1 MQLVIFT
8 LDTQRFALHLPA
20 VVRVLPAM
28 EITPLPNAPFAV
40 AGLINLERTLLP
52 VFNTRRRFGFSERDL
67 DPGDS
72 FIVAKTRNRTILL
85 VVDDVAGVFDY
96 PEARIVPQD
105 TIPGINGPISGVVI
119 LDDGLVYI
127 HDLDSFLSSEEEIH
141 LDEALFQLTK
151 TKQSA
156 KPGKKRKVEQDG

>member
-40 AGLINLERTLLP
+40 AGLVNLERTLLP
-52 VFNTRRRFGFSERDL
+52 VFNTRRRFGFPERDL
-67 DPGDS
+67 DPGDR
-72 FIVAKTRNRTILL
+72 FIVARTRNKTILL
-85 VVDDVAGVFDY
+85 VVDDVTGVSDY
-96 PEARIVPQD
+96 PEDRVVLQD
-105 TIPGINGPISGVVI
+105 TTPGINELVSGVI
-119 LDDGLVYI
+119 MLDDGLVYI

-141 LDEALFQLTK
+141 LDEAFLQFTK
-151 TKQSA
+151 TNQSSN
-156 KPGKKRKVEQDG
+156 PEEKKKVKSDG